1 MGLAAAVAT
10 RAASA
15 CGQSHLQWAARVKE
29 ALNPRRDCGEE
40 EEEGEEAGEEEEAGV
55 VPAGEG
61 AGKRDGSTR
70 GSRRARKRGRS
81 RARRRDQQAGGEV
94 KAGGERR
101 SRDSI
106 KLVKSEGAGG

>member
-40 EEEGEEAGEEEEAGV
+40 EEEAGQAGEEAEEAEV
-55 VPAGEG
+55 VPAEEG
-61 AGKRDGSTR
+61 A
-70 GSRRARKRGRS
+70 A
-81 RARRRDQQAGGEV
+81 
-94 KAGGERR
+94 
-101 SRDSI
+101 
-106 KLVKSEGAGG
+106 